1 MNSTTRSMIAALIAV
16 GSIAAATSATAQ
28 QPRRGNST
36 YQQEIAVCGHNQ
48 QDRAA
53 CIREAGAARHEAARG
68 GLTTA
73 PDYRS
78 NALAR
83 CSLQPPADRADCE
96 ARVLG
101 ASGNAKANVDGSV
114 MGGGVIREA
123 VTTVVMP
130 ASSVMPAPEPAP
142 SRVPPP
148 AIAPTAPMP
157 PMQQMAP
164 VQPMAPAPMAPM
176 PAPMTPVR

>member
-16 GSIAAATSATAQ
+16 GGIAAATSASA
-28 QPRRGNST
+28 QPRRGDST
-36 YQQEIAVCGHNQ
+36 YQQELSVCGRNQ

-53 CIREAGAARHEAARG
+53 CIREAGAARLEAARG
-68 GLTTA
+68 GLTSA
-73 PDYRS
+73 PDYRR

-101 ASGNAKANVDGSV
+101 GSGNASGNVDGSV
-114 MGGGVIREA
+114 MGGGVIRES

-130 ASSVMPAPEPAP
+130 APAAMPAPEPAP

-148 AIAPTAPMP
+148 VMAPMA

-164 VQPMAPAPMAPM
+164 MQPMAPAPME

>member
-16 GSIAAATSATAQ
+16 GGIAAATSATAQ
-28 QPRRGNST
+28 PRRGDST

-68 GLTTA
+68 GLTSA
-73 PDYRS
+73 PDYRR

-101 ASGNAKANVDGSV
+101 GSGDSRGNVDGSV
-114 MGGGVIREA
+114 MGGGVIRES

-130 ASSVMPAPEPAP
+130 APAVMPAPEPAP
-142 SRVPPP
+142 SRMPPP
-148 AIAPTAPMP
+148 ATGPTAPMA

-164 VQPMAPAPMAPM
+164 VQPMAPAPMQPM

>member
-16 GSIAAATSATAQ
+16 GGIAAATSATAQ

-36 YQQEIAVCGHNQ
+36 YQQEIAVCGHIQ

-53 CIREAGAARHEAARG
+53 CIREAGAARLEAARG
-68 GLTTA
+68 GLTSA
-73 PDYRS
+73 PDYRR

-101 ASGNAKANVDGSV
+101 GSGNASGNVDGSV
-114 MGGGVIREA
+114 LGGGVIREA

-130 ASSVMPAPEPAP
+130 APAAMPAPEPAP

-148 AIAPTAPMP
+148 AMAPTAPMAA
-157 PMQQMAP
+157 PMQQ
-164 VQPMAPAPMAPM
+164 MAPAPMAPM
-176 PAPMTPVR
+176 PAPMPAPMTPVR